1 MFYQL
6 DNELWFPNPELA
18 DEDGLLAVGGDLT
31 IERLLLAYNN
41 GIFPWYSDETP
52 ILWYSPHQRFV
63 IYPEK
68 LRITKS
74 MAKILRSGTFQF
86 SINRCFEDVIEN
98 CATINR
104 GEEVGTWITDEMRD
118 AYINMHKAGFAHSV
132 EVWQNENLVGGLY
145 GIVINDVFCG
155 ESMFS
160 RASNASKAALIH
172 LCQHGNFKL
181 IDCQLQNDHLVSLGG
196 EFISRADYME
206 IMHGQKHYSSGLYQG
221 SFPLM

>member
-68 LRITKS
+68 VRITKS
-74 MAKILRSGTFQF
+74 MAKIMRGGTFQF

-104 GEEVGTWITDEMRD
+104 GEEVGTWITDEMKD
-118 AYINMHKAGFAHSV
+118 AYVNMHKAGFAHSV

-160 RASNASKAALIH
+160 KASNASKAALIH

-181 IDCQLQNDHLVSLGG
+181 IDCQLQNDHLLSLGG
-196 EFISRADYME
+196 EFISMADYME
-206 IMHGQKHYSSGLYQG
+206 TLHEQKR
-221 SFPLM
+221 